1 MPLYSSEAIVLR
13 KIDYRDA
20 DRIVTFLTPDRG
32 KLAGLARGAR
42 RLKSRF
48 GPSLETL
55 THGTLIYY
63 DREGKNLIHVNHFDI
78 LHSFR
83 KLREDLF
90 RSASGQ
96 YLAELVLG
104 LLPER
109 EAAPETFQ
117 LLLQT
122 LDRLQ
127 KGVET
132 EPILRIFE
140 IRLLV
145 LSGFAPR
152 VECCVRCGGQAAPF
166 GFSVE
171 QGGVVCRDCRSRT
184 VAGVRPVSR
193 GVLRFWEQALALKEE
208 RFDRVRLEG
217 KLNRELRD
225 LLHHYYRHLL
235 GREIRSFVFLERLR
249 KEIAGLTPQRENGT
263 Q

>member
-55 THGTLIYY
+55 THGTLIYF
-63 DREGKNLIHVNHFDI
+63 DREGKNLVNVNHFDI

-83 KLREDLF
+83 KVREDLF

-96 YLAELVLG
+96 YLTELVLG

-109 EAAPETFQ
+109 EAAPETFR

-127 KGVET
+127 EAVEI

-152 VECCVRCGGQAAPF
+152 MDGCAQCGGGEGPF
-166 GFSVE
+166 GFSLQ
-171 QGGVVCRDCRSRT
+171 QGGILCRDCRDRT
-184 VAGVRPVSR
+184 DEGYQLSL
-193 GVLRFWEQALALKEE
+193 GCLRFWEQALTLKGE
-208 RFDRVRLEG
+208 RLGQVRLERR
-217 KLNRELRD
+217 LNRELRN
-225 LLHHYYRHLL
+225 LLHRYFRHLL

-249 KEIAGLTPQRENGT
+249 KEIGGLTPKGENGT
-263 Q
+263 H

>member
-42 RLKSRF
+42 RFKSRF
-48 GPSLETL
+48 GPALETL
-55 THGTLIYY
+55 THGTLIYF
-63 DREGKNLIHVNHFDI
+63 DREGKNLVNVNHFDI

-83 KLREDLF
+83 KVREDLF

-109 EAAPETFQ
+109 EAAPEIFQ

-122 LDRLQ
+122 LDGLQ
-127 KGVET
+127 RVVDP
-132 EPILRIFE
+132 EPLLRIFE

-145 LSGFAPR
+145 LAGFAPR
-152 VECCVRCGGQAAPF
+152 MDTCVQCGGRTGPF
-166 GFSVE
+166 HFSLR
-171 QGGVVCRDCRSRT
+171 QGGILCRDCRGSAAEGT
-184 VAGVRPVSR
+184 PLSR
-193 GVLRFWEQALALKEE
+193 GCLRFWQQALTLTGE
-208 RFDRVRLEG
+208 RLGQVRLEG
-217 KLNRELRD
+217 KLNRELRE
-225 LLHHYYRHLL
+225 LLHLYFRDLL
-235 GREIRSFVFLERLR
+235 GREIHSYRFLETLR
-249 KEIAGLTPQRENGT
+249 TEIGGLTLQGENGT
-263 Q
+263 